1 MSQLK
6 QPVFLKKIEKAI
18 SAIPGLEDQL
28 FSFRKKKRSG
38 NPLVFIDRK
47 DEERILMNVLQRQH
61 KDEKQAAKI
70 EYLFQKNKL
79 SPYSVLSFIYW
90 RYTKKIYRLNAD
102 IISDVAGTYV
112 DNIPAQVLKELP
124 AWSIYVSAEEL
135 HTELPTSYPINGF
148 FFYPLYNNDGNIIR
162 LFIIDDLKQGQGV
175 SGLKEKDVDVVNNV
189 IRIKES
195 REGLIDS
202 RKMECIDGEVV
213 VTVDQGIKDFRER
226 EFNLLN
232 AQLSMVLY
240 ICSQMNDIRE
250 ISQLKRPEKNKR
262 QVHLDHESP
271 ATAIRE
277 WDVGIRMG
285 QAIRQYRQSEPAGEG
300 RPAVT
305 GGKRPH
311 IRRGHWHTYWTGS
324 KKPELAHERK
334 PKLKW
339 LPPVPV
345 NAEDV
350 DNLPVVITPVE
361 K

>member
-6 QPVFLKKIEKAI
+6 QPGFLKKIEKAI

-28 FSFRKKKRSG
+28 FLFRKKKRSD

-47 DEERILMNVLQRQH
+47 DEERILMNLLQRQH
-61 KDEKQAAKI
+61 KDEKQAEKI

-162 LFIIDDLKQGQGV
+162 LFIIDDLKQSQGTT
-175 SGLKEKDVDVVNNV
+175 GLKEKDVDVVNNI
-189 IRIKES
+189 IRIKDS
-195 REGLIDS
+195 REGLLDS

-213 VTVDQGIKDFRER
+213 VTVNEKLKDFRDR

-232 AQLSMVLY
+232 AQISMVLY
-240 ICSQMNDIRE
+240 ICSQINDI
-250 ISQLKRPEKNKR
+250 KEKNQFKR
-262 QVHLDHESP
+262 SEKHKKHVHTHHELP
-271 ATAIRE
+271 AQNIRE

-285 QAIRQYRQSEPAGEG
+285 QAIRQYRQEEP
-300 RPAVT
+300 T
-305 GGKRPH
+305 GKERTTIGSKRPH

-345 NAEDV
+345 NSEDV